1 MSHPGPSDELLERY
15 AQAKAIVP
23 DGLPDQPSAA
33 LHERIMHAAREEINA
48 INSIAYYA
56 DSIRPIGL
64 NGLKDSASNAL
75 PAPRAANDSV
85 WNIKLVASLA
95 TMGLSGLL
103 WWQFEHGTA
112 QEQEAAKNARPHVT
126 ATATAAATAAAPPEA
141 AAAPA
146 ASASP
151 TYESASSPAI
161 LATPPVVSP
170 PNKTRLAVPKAAPRE
185 APIVA
190 AERAAPIPASPT
202 PPPPQPAPV
211 EKALADSS
219 SSPTAHRPEA
229 TISSQRPAITFQ
241 DASAAKA
248 SPPAQAARAAAPR
261 LYAPAAAPLP
271 APASASAPLLQKLTP
286 SPSPL
291 FSAIEAKDASAL
303 RQALAESASL
313 NARSPQGNP
322 ALTQAVIQRW
332 PEGVRILLAAGAD
345 RSAKNLRS
353 LTAADVAQELGDL
366 EIIELLKAAR

>member
-33 LHERIMHAAREEINA
+33 LHERIMHAAREEIDA
-48 INSIAYYA
+48 INSIASYA
-56 DSIRPIGL
+56 DSIRPTGL
-64 NGLKDSASNAL
+64 NGLKDSANNAL

-112 QEQEAAKNARPHVT
+112 QEQEAAKSARPH

-151 TYESASSPAI
+151 TSESASSPAI
-161 LATPPVVSP
+161 VATPPVVSP
-170 PNKTRLAVPKAAPRE
+170 PNKTRLAAPKAAPRE

-190 AERAAPIPASPT
+190 AEMAAPIPASPT
-202 PPPPQPAPV
+202 PPPPQQAPA
-211 EKALADSS
+211 EKALADNS

-248 SPPAQAARAAAPR
+248 SPPAQAARAPAPR

-271 APASASAPLLQKLTP
+271 APASVSAPLLQNLAP

-345 RSAKNLRS
+345 RSATNLRR